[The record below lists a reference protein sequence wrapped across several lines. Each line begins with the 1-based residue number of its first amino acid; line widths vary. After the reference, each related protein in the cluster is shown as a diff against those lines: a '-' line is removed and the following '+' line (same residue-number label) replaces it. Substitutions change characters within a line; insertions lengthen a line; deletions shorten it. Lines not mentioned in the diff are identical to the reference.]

1 MAVGVLHDW
10 DLKAIEIVQYY
21 PVAVDKHALEI
32 NVLHLGVVNEMAWAS
47 GVVQKV
53 AEVTFVE
60 SVAK

>member
-53 AEVTFVE
+53 AEVIFVE